1 MLLGALVLPS
11 LLRGQCNTGYSLSPS
26 SGTYPATSG
35 VSSFQVTIPQG
46 CFYYA
51 IPQNCFSWLGDV
63 VSGPTGTVTFFR
75 SLNTGCSSRSC
86 YIAVMNQFDQQVATF
101 NITQAGAGSMAQPG
115 AITGPTLICEPEEVT
130 YSIPNL
136 SGATGYEWSYTG
148 LGQLI
153 GSGTSITFTPTTSG
167 TLSVVGTNSCGSST
181 ARTLSVVIGN
191 TITAPSMI
199 DNSSQVC
206 AGAPHIFSVPAVV
219 GATNYTWSYAGEVVG
234 TGPSTMVTFVPPGD
248 GTLSVTAGNGCVESE
263 PLEVEIITTTVPAS
277 PTAVV
282 GEETVCINETTTYTV
297 DEVPNTVSYLWEL
310 PSGWTGSS
318 ASNSIE
324 VQVGTTPGT
333 IRVAALNS
341 CGASAYAFVAVTFPE
356 PTLTLSPIEG
366 PSVVCTDAGA
376 TYSVEASSAAAAYE
390 WILPATWSGSTTTTS
405 ITVEDIS
412 AGGTISVSAFDGCVN
427 TPVQSLDVVVSA
439 TVDITSTISGAQE
452 PCTGALQTYAVVAD
466 PLVDSYEW
474 TLPNGWSGTSTTTTI
489 VVTPGILPGAIRVS
503 GVNQCGAGEQVSCN
517 LSVRLLPITPSFLAG
532 EDIVC
537 IGEAEV
543 YTTQNI
549 PSLDYLWEIT
559 GATVPSISTGGNN
572 VVVTW
577 AQAGDQTISVSGVNL
592 CGTGE
597 PRVLDVVVEDCV
609 YIDEL
614 VTNGTIKLFPNP
626 AVESITLEWNA
637 ELVTRRV
644 DVLDASGRQVLSVLP
659 NDRERVH
666 MDTSMLGTGLYQV
679 VLVTDHG
686 ARAVPFVKN

>member
-1 MLLGALVLPS
+1 
-11 LLRGQCNTGYSLSPS
+11 
-26 SGTYPATSG
+26 
-35 VSSFQVTIPQG
+35 
-46 CFYYA
+46 
-51 IPQNCFSWLGDV
+51 
-63 VSGPTGTVTFFR
+63 
-75 SLNTGCSSRSC
+75 
-86 YIAVMNQFDQQVATF
+86 MNQFDQQVATF